1 MTAGAGDRFVDF
13 ALTQIHKARKRLP
26 VITNAAERCAE
37 QIIRQNGEYLAA
49 GDDGF
54 AGEPVWRAGGI
65 AFLKRYRP
73 DKKVQPAAPAAA
85 SHKDTLYSDEFM
97 AIQRTANYEDIYNVR
112 DAHGNDAVLLGYEN
126 EQQER
131 MFLAP
136 YLQQLLSNEALVL
149 LFASERTA
157 DEVESRFGKHQNV
170 LSIVHDVADGGIL
183 EVPGW
188 PEKICSGRSFVQRLH
203 VWLFQAE
210 LIGAF
215 LRRGKIP
222 GVLLSITYESPQF
235 FNLPLIHS
243 YRFIPAF
250 DVTPVSEGELG
261 GTYLDHIGKI
271 ASTVFSDQADQ
282 FRRSAQWLASAL
294 RNAHK
299 AIVLVTHGVR
309 PAGLPGNAEVFRFYS
324 DPNLYYPE
332 LEKTFTKDDV
342 ALYIGYNWYP
352 PELPV
357 AVEKAGG
364 RVILSLTLVRD
375 LPPRA
380 VIYGPGGPLFH
391 PTSLD
396 QLPQRENWI
405 YIDSKF
411 AQYDGTLKIPGYPVP
426 AVCTSDLACNML
438 YWRFLADTVE
448 FLAA

>member
-1 MTAGAGDRFVDF
+1 MSATAGDKFVDF
-13 ALTQIHKARKRLP
+13 VLDQIHRARKRLP
-26 VITNAAERCAE
+26 IITNAAERSAE
-37 QIIRQNGEYLAA
+37 RIVRQNGEYLAA

-73 DKKVQPAAPAAA
+73 DKQVQPTASAAA
-85 SHKDTLYSDEFM
+85 SERGTLYSDEFM
-97 AIQRTANYEDIYNVR
+97 GIQRTANYEGIFNCR
-112 DAHGNDAVLLGYEN
+112 DAHGNDVVLLGYEN
-126 EQQER
+126 ERQEQN
-131 MFLAP
+131 FLAS

-149 LFASERTA
+149 LFASESTA
-157 DEVESRFGKHQNV
+157 HEVESRFGKRENV
-170 LSIVHDVADGGIL
+170 LPIVHDVADGGIL

-188 PEKICSGRSFVQRLH
+188 PAKICSGRSFVQRLH
-203 VWLFQAE
+203 LWVFQAE

-215 LRRGKIP
+215 LRRGRIP
-222 GVLLSITYESPQF
+222 SVLLSITYESPQF

-261 GTYLDHIGKI
+261 GTYLDHIQKI
-271 ASTVFSDQADQ
+271 ASTVFSDQAEQ

-294 RNAHK
+294 RNDHK
-299 AIVLVTHGVR
+299 VFLLITHGVI
-309 PAGLPGNAEVFRFYS
+309 PVGLGGNADVFRFYR

-332 LEKTFTKDDV
+332 LEKTFAKEDV

-352 PELPV
+352 SELPA

-391 PTSLD
+391 PTSLH

-405 YIDSKF
+405 YIDAKF

-426 AVCTSDLACNML
+426 AACTSDLTCNML

-448 FLAA
+448 LLAA